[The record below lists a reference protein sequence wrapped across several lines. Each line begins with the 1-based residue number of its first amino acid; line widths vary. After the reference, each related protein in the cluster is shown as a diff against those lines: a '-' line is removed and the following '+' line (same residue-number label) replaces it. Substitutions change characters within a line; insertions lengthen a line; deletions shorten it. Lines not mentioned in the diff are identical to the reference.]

1 MTTKSDTK
9 LRIIDATW
17 KLFNEMSPKTPTLG
31 EVAKEA
37 GVSRQ
42 AVYLHFGN
50 RSNLLTES
58 IRILREKTG
67 SAAQLKAARE
77 VEPELVLSSWVSK
90 LFDVYEMNLHVGKTY
105 LVAAH
110 VDEAG
115 RQGRSAFVASV
126 RRSAGYVI
134 ERFAALGMLQ
144 SKWTVETATDWLYAK
159 IDFAV
164 WHLIVHELGWSREQA
179 VLRTVESLE
188 ADLLV
193 VHNNG

>member
-1 MTTKSDTK
+1 MSTKSDTK

-17 KLFNEMSPKTPTLG
+17 KLFNDMSPKSPTLG

-58 IRILREKTG
+58 IQIMREKTG
-67 SAAQLKAARE
+67 SAERLKSARE
-77 VEPELVLSSWVSK
+77 VEPELVLSSWVDT
-90 LFDVYEMNLHVGKTY
+90 LFGVYEMNLSIGKTY
-105 LVAAH
+105 LAAAH

-115 RQGRSAFVASV
+115 RQGRGAFVASV
-126 RRSAGYVI
+126 RRSAAFVI
-134 ERFAALGMLQ
+134 ERFDSLGMLQ
-144 SKWTVETATDWLYAK
+144 PKWTIETATDWLYTK

-188 ADLLV
+188 SDLLV
-193 VHNNG
+193 IAKTD